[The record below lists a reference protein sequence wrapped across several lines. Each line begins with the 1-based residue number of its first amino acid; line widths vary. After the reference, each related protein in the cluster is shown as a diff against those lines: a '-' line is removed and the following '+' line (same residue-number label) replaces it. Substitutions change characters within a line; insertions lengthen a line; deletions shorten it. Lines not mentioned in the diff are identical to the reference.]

1 MENIFDTVINNITA
15 ALVFPE
21 SFVSKKKNKLK
32 LGQRQISKQIK
43 PPRPKSPTAE
53 RNCDMIYG
61 KSKDKDIIDFRAKQ
75 FPKASTHSS
84 LKHNEHE
91 KFTIGLTM
99 FM

>member
-1 MENIFDTVINNITA
+1 MIQLSTISPQRSYSREFC
-15 ALVFPE
+15 FQE
-21 SFVSKKKNKLK
+21 EKQK

-53 RNCDMIYG
+53 RNCGMIYG
-61 KSKDKDIIDFRAKQ
+61 KSRDKDIIDFRAKQ